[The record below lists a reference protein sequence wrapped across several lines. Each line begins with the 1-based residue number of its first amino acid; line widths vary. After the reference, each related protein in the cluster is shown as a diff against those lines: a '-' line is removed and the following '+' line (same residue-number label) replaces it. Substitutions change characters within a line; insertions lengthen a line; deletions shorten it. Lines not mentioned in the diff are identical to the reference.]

1 MPMIAVIETENE
13 GLAKSL
19 SNLGVSG
26 KAEIQSYKSFDE
38 LSGKKPELLVVSPAV
53 ALGAKSTKSSVSCG
67 YALLPGGHPKLL
79 KAVKPECIV
88 SYGMSDKDTISI
100 SGAGKRT
107 VMLSVRRELPVMG
120 GGVVEQQELRI
131 DAGDMTND
139 MVMAVK
145 TAQLILGAQPES
157 L

>member
-1 MPMIAVIETENE
+1 MPMIAVVEAKNE
-13 GLAKSL
+13 GLAKNLAGLGL
-19 SNLGVSG
+19 SK
-26 KAEIQSYKSFDE
+26 KAEIRSYSSLDE
-38 LSGKKPELLVVSPAV
+38 LGGKEPELLVVSPAA
-53 ALGAKSTKSSVSCG
+53 ALGTMSVKTSVSCG
-67 YALLPGGHPKLL
+67 YALLPGGNPKLL

-88 SYGMSDKDTISI
+88 SYGMSDKDTISV
-100 SGAGKRT
+100 SGAGANS

-120 GGVVEQQELRI
+120 GGVVEQQELRV

-145 TAQLILGAQPES
+145 TAQLILGTQPES